1 MKRSVVLTVAA
12 FVLAVLLAGLPGC
25 APPVEVGKC
34 VVAARVDAVQTAK
47 ELRAM
52 HPDPATMPAG
62 VQKALVHFDAEAG
75 LLKPA
80 EAWFRHIEPDKVD
93 PQ

>member
-52 HPDPATMPAG
+52 HPDPATMPAIHRG
-62 VQKALVHFDAEAG
+62 SVPQPAKAPCPISGMPHPQPAG
-75 LLKPA
+75 RWRGA
-80 EAWFRHIEPDKVD
+80 S
-93 PQ
+93 